1 MKNMRKHIFHVVAVI
16 VVVST
21 MIGCATLFTAPQEK
35 QVLMSYQ
42 SMGQILETA
51 KPVMMELCEARVMN
65 EHECHQAR
73 IAYNEAVKI
82 YKRLK
87 TTAMQAVDSGD
98 QSIYTTA
105 AFALMDLLT
114 EIQFYT
120 GEL

>member
-1 MKNMRKHIFHVVAVI
+1 MKNMRKNIFNIMAVI
-16 VVVST
+16 AVVS
-21 MIGCATLFTAPQEK
+21 MITGCAMFMNAPQEK

-42 SMGQILETA
+42 SMGQILEAA
-51 KPVMMELCEARVMN
+51 KPVMMELCEARVMS

-73 IAYNEAVKI
+73 IAYNEAVRI
-82 YKRLK
+82 YKGLK
-87 TTAMQAVDSGD
+87 QVAMQAVDSGD
-98 QSIYTTA
+98 QSIYSTA